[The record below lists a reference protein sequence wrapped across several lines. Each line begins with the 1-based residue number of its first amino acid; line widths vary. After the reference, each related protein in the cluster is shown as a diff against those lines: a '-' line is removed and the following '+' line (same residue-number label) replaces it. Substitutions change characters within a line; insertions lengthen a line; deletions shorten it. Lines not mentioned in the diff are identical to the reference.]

1 MGLTTIQL
9 DQTIRGQSMKI
20 GNNLYAYPWETYTE
34 NNCNSYLIDG
44 PVRTLIDPGHLH
56 LVPGLESRLREDGFT
71 LADMRLAIATHP
83 HPDHC
88 EGLAAFAELEA
99 KTAMHVEAES
109 FLKEFS
115 RHWEQL
121 TGKAVPEVS
130 VDFFLRQGELRLGE
144 EVFQVIDTPGHAPG
158 SICLYWEGPKVLF
171 SGDVIFAQG
180 MGRTD
185 FPGGDPL
192 LLGRSIQQLMDLDVE
207 LLLPG
212 HGPGISGR
220 GAVKENFY
228 RVLAMFQQMF

>member
-1 MGLTTIQL
+1 MLPDL
-9 DQTIRGQSMKI
+9 
-20 GNNLYAYPWETYTE
+20 ET
-34 NNCNSYLIDG
+34 
-44 PVRTLIDPGHLH
+44 
-56 LVPGLESRLREDGFT
+56 RLRQDGFS
-71 LADMRLAIATHP
+71 LEDVRLVIATHP

-99 KTAMHVEAES
+99 KTTMHVEAES

-115 RHWEQL
+115 LHWEHL
-121 TGKAVPEVS
+121 TGKAVPAVS
-130 VDFFLRQGELRLGE
+130 VDFFLCQGELRLGDE
-144 EVFQVIDTPGHAPG
+144 TFQVIETPGHAPG
-158 SICLYWEGPKVLF
+158 SICLYWERPKVLF

-192 LLGRSIQQLMDLDVE
+192 LLGRSIQGLVDLDVE

-228 RVLAMFQQMF
+228 RVLSMFQQML

>member
-1 MGLTTIQL
+1 M
-9 DQTIRGQSMKI
+9 SMNI
-20 GNNLYAYPWETYTE
+20 GNNLHAYPWETYTE
-34 NNCNSYLIDG
+34 NNCNSYFIDG
-44 PVRTLIDPGHLH
+44 PVRTLIDPGHLY
-56 LVPGLESRLREDGFT
+56 LMPNLESRMRPDGFS
-71 LADMRLAIATHP
+71 LEDVQLVIATHP

-88 EGLAAFAELEA
+88 EGLAAFAELKA
-99 KTAMHVEAES
+99 KTTMHVEAES

-121 TGKAVPEVS
+121 TGKAVPAVS

-144 EVFQVIDTPGHAPG
+144 EVLHVIETPGHAPG
-158 SICLYWEGPKVLF
+158 SICLYWEDRKVLF

-192 LLGRSIQQLMDLDVE
+192 LLARSIQGLMDLDVE

-228 RVLAMFQQMF
+228 RVLSMFQQMF

>member
-1 MGLTTIQL
+1 
-9 DQTIRGQSMKI
+9 
-20 GNNLYAYPWETYTE
+20 
-34 NNCNSYLIDG
+34 
-44 PVRTLIDPGHLH
+44 VRTLIDPGHLH
-56 LVPGLESRLREDGFT
+56 LVPGLESRLREDGFS

-88 EGLAAFAELEA
+88 EGLAAFAEIEA
-99 KTAMHVEAES
+99 KTTMHVEAES

-121 TGKAVPEVS
+121 TGKVVPEVS

-144 EVFQVIDTPGHAPG
+144 EVFQVIETPGHAPG

-192 LLGRSIQQLMDLDVE
+192 LLGSSIQQLMDLDVE